1 MQNILTGLRIWLLPR
16 KWNLPKLE
24 YRMQDFF
31 AYLLGIWY
39 SAMNQINVLAV
50 TVNQTGEHLVCK
62 WCLLS
67 NQTIECMYLVNSYL
81 IETVKKSPDPGPWDN
96 KGYFFQTG
104 YQESALGVIAY
115 QLQWLNITLSQALLT
130 WLHNCYP
137 EQLRGLF
144 LTIRPQDMVNT
155 DTNTDTPLTNTQ
167 LNTVKVLLS
176 FFAATDESDM
186 SSSAIS
192 TEAIHKKI

>member
-24 YRMQDFF
+24 YRKQDFF

-50 TVNQTGEHLVCK
+50 KVNQTGEHLVCK

-115 QLQWLNITLSQALLT
+115 QLQWLNITLSQALYT
-130 WLHNCYP
+130 TS
-137 EQLRGLF
+137 Q
-144 LTIRPQDMVNT
+144 
-155 DTNTDTPLTNTQ
+155 
-167 LNTVKVLLS
+167 LLS
-176 FFAATDESDM
+176 WAVERIVFNNKTTRYGEYWYQYWYSPDQH
-186 SSSAIS
+186 SAQHSQSFVVIFCS
-192 TEAIHKKI
+192 HWWVRHVF

>member
-24 YRMQDFF
+24 YRMLDFF

-39 SAMNQINVLAV
+39 SAMNQINVLV
-50 TVNQTGEHLVCK
+50 MKVNQTGEHLVWK

-96 KGYFFQTG
+96 KGYFSQTG
-104 YQESALGVIAY
+104 YQESTLGVIAY
-115 QLQWLNITLSQALLT
+115 QLQWLNITLSQALYMT
-130 WLHNCYP
+130 S
-137 EQLRGLF
+137 QLLSWAVERIVF
-144 LTIRPQDMVNT
+144 NNKTIRYGEYWYQYWYST
-155 DTNTDTPLTNTQ
+155 DQ
-167 LNTVKVLLS
+167 HSAQHSQS
-176 FFAATDESDM
+176 FVVIFCS
-186 SSSAIS
+186 
-192 TEAIHKKI
+192 HWWVRHVF